1 MENTR
6 AHSHKSYRVKSKFPV
21 ILTKK
26 SNTGHLLE
34 KVILK
39 DHSSTHSSTPEPS
52 LTVQLKKIH
61 RRPGNSSSPIPKPD
75 TFNDQTNEALSNL
88 IKNNAITFMSPHE
101 FINQIH
107 NDSMTQSPSSKFK
120 LDNSSPVLAN
130 KLNKNQEQ
138 IEWSH
143 YEPFCDFRVST
154 SSTPYRNDKP
164 SKPSKIIEVTGFQ
177 IPKLIRNNYTK
188 RPEAASA
195 SAKSQ
200 DLHWSK
206 VLSTRKSYKPV
217 IIYNK
222 QHKYFRPKAEELLRV
237 TSNCYYHM

>member
-26 SNTGHLLE
+26 SNTGQLLE

-39 DHSSTHSSTPEPS
+39 DQSSTLTSTPEPS
-52 LTVQLKKIH
+52 LIVQLKKIH
-61 RRPGNSSSPIPKPD
+61 RRPLNSSSPSPKPD
-75 TFNDQTNEALSNL
+75 TFNEQTNEALSNL

-120 LDNSSPVLAN
+120 LDNSSPLLAN

-138 IEWSH
+138 TEWCQ
-143 YEPFCDFRVST
+143 YEGYCDFRVST
-154 SSTPYRNDKP
+154 SSTPYRNVKTT
-164 SKPSKIIEVTGFQ
+164 KVIEVTGFQ
-177 IPKLIRNNYTK
+177 IPKLIRTNYVN
-188 RPEAASA
+188 RPQPSSA

-200 DLHWSK
+200 ELNWSK
-206 VLSTRKSYKPV
+206 VLGTRKPYKPV

-222 QHKYFRPKAEELLRV
+222 QHKYFRPKPEELMRV
-237 TSNCYYHM
+237 TSNSYYHM